1 MTTKHRLE
9 AVQVM
14 AAQNGATVDCNMSSI
29 EDRYELTERDGFQS
43 TYATLNDVVDE
54 LEGIDAETV

>member
-9 AVQVM
+9 AVQAM
-14 AAQNGATVDCNMSSI
+14 AAQSGATVDCNMSSI

-54 LEGIDAETV
+54 LEGIDTETV

>member
-1 MTTKHRLE
+1 MTTKHRLG

-29 EDRYELTERDGFQS
+29 EDRYELTERNGFQS

-54 LEGIDAETV
+54 LEGITE